1 MHGHVGA
8 EKRTRAQRRR
18 VWLPGAPARTGNAEF
33 QEEQAMSKKKEKP
46 KGKPK
51 EQAMEAASENP
62 RGQPKEQIDQDKIG
76 KTKKKT
82 KGKSTPKVSGG
93 RKGNPKK

>member
-1 MHGHVGA
+1 
-8 EKRTRAQRRR
+8 
-18 VWLPGAPARTGNAEF
+18 
-33 QEEQAMSKKKEKP
+33 MSKKKEKP

-62 RGQPKEQIDQDKIG
+62 RGQPNEQIDQDTIG
-76 KTKKKT
+76 KTKK
-82 KGKSTPKVSGG
+82 KSTPKVSGG